1 MHEMMFEDRTIY
13 LDNFGHL
20 KVIVDDNRDIL
31 AWVADMLFA
40 VVGLCDSIRWRS
52 KSASSG

>member
-52 KSASSG
+52 NSASSG